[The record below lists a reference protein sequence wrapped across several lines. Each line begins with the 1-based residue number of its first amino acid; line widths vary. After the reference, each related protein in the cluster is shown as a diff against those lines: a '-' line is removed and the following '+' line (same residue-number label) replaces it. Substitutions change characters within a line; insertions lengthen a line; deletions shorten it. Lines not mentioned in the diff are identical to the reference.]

1 MCSICLARDRNG
13 ELVKM
18 EPKLSLVM
26 PAFNEAKTITET
38 INRVVSLNFVNQLV
52 IVDDGSTDGTR
63 QILNDL
69 NHEKIKEKML
79 RCTLVLKLQ
88 GVSSLVCKMQTLD
101 MTRVILP
108 SFFPHC

>member
-1 MCSICLARDRNG
+1 
-13 ELVKM
+13 M
-18 EPKLSLVM
+18 EAKLSLVM
-26 PAFNEAKTITET
+26 PAFNEAKTITQT

-69 NHEKIKEKML
+69 NHEKIKIFFMKKIKEKVL
-79 RCTLVLKLQ
+79 RCILVLKLQ
-88 GVSSLVCKMQTLD
+88 KVPLLVCKMQTLN

-108 SFFPHC
+108 SFFPRC